1 LANHAPQ
8 GSAVCGHC
16 GKVIDIGSKGR
27 GRSLACFGLLAEWHY
42 GTLATAPKVLD
53 VLLLACALASS
64 LSDVVKRFCFGF
76 SHETARQAV
85 AANLPGLDALTEGLL
100 DALYLFGSR
109 ALRRREWG
117 IAVDEH
123 RDPFYGD
130 RSAFGVSGGQ
140 KKHGTKY
147 AYGYATACLVHLR
160 HRLTVGL
167 IALTGGER
175 PHEVV
180 AALLGQAQGR
190 ELRVRGVVLDS
201 GFDSGD
207 TLLLLQGRGLS
218 YSVPLRKKGGG
229 KNQRNA
235 LWDLEAG
242 SVAEVSWKTDKGN
255 RPVSTQAVV
264 WRRRGEKDKKV
275 YAFGGWGEAQARRQ
289 ERRAALARRWYRA
302 RFGIE
307 TGYRQM
313 RQAKARTSKKDV
325 AYRLLLIGLAL
336 LLRQAWAW
344 LTRQVA
350 RDQGLKPRAWVAA
363 LPLATMVRWLA
374 DSLQAIYREHKQIR
388 LSSPLPQLTGF

>member
-1 LANHAPQ
+1 MRRDHCTVTPGSVCRLARRALAGALPWQ
-8 GSAVCGHC
+8 
-16 GKVIDIGSKGR
+16 DYGR
-27 GRSLACFGLLAEWHY
+27 
-42 GTLATAPKVLD
+42 LATAPKVLD
-53 VLLLACALASS
+53 VLLLAAALASS
-64 LSDVVKRFCFGF
+64 LSDVVRRFGFGF
-76 SHETARQAV
+76 SHETARKAV

-109 ALRRREWG
+109 ALRRREWV

-130 RSAFGVSGGQ
+130 RSAFGVTGGQ

-167 IALTGGER
+167 IALRGGER

-180 AALLGQAQGR
+180 AALLGQAEGR
-190 ELRVRGVVLDS
+190 GLKVRGVVLDS

-207 TLLLLQGRGLS
+207 TVLLLQGKALS
-218 YSVPLRKKGGG
+218 YSVPLRKKGCG

-242 SVAEVSWKTDKGN
+242 SVAAVSWKTDKGG

-264 WRRRGEKDKKV
+264 WRRPGERQKKV
-275 YAFGGWGEAQARRQ
+275 YAFGGWGEPEARRQ
-289 ERRAALARRWYRA
+289 ARRAALARRWYRK

-307 TGYRQM
+307 TSYRQM
-313 RQAKARTSKKDV
+313 RGCKARTSKKDV
-325 AYRLLLIGLAL
+325 AYRLLLVGLGL

-350 RDQGLKPRAWVAA
+350 RDRGLRPSQWVAA
-363 LPLATMVRWLA
+363 LPLARMIGWLA
-374 DSLQAIYREHKQIR
+374 DSLKAIYKEDKAIR
-388 LSSPLPQLTGF
+388 LSSPLPPLTGF